1 MRSHGFNESVI
12 AFIIAVV
19 ESAIALYNVYTVLYI
34 HIMEFEWDEDKDK
47 ANQRKHQISFEEA
60 AEVFYYPIYET
71 VDTRFEY
78 GEVRLIGI
86 GRNSQLIILTVV
98 YTEREARIR
107 IISARIANK
116 QEEKLYYEYCTQT
129 D

>member
-1 MRSHGFNESVI
+1 M
-12 AFIIAVV
+12 
-19 ESAIALYNVYTVLYI
+19 ESAIALYNVYTILYI
-34 HIMEFEWDEDKDK
+34 HNMEFEWDEDKNSV
-47 ANQRKHQISFEEA
+47 NQRKHGISFEEA
-60 AEVFYYPIYET
+60 AEVFSYPMYET

-86 GRNSQLIILTVV
+86 GRNNQLIILTVV

-107 IISARIANK
+107 IISARRASK
-116 QEEKLYYEYCTQT
+116 QEEKFYYEYCTQT

>member
-1 MRSHGFNESVI
+1 MEN
-12 AFIIAVV
+12 
-19 ESAIALYNVYTVLYI
+19 AITLYNVYTVLYI
-34 HIMEFEWDEDKDK
+34 HSMEFEWDEDK

-86 GRNSQLIILTVV
+86 GRNSQMIILTVV

-107 IISARIANK
+107 IISARRANK

>member
-1 MRSHGFNESVI
+1 
-12 AFIIAVV
+12 
-19 ESAIALYNVYTVLYI
+19 
-34 HIMEFEWDEDKDK
+34 MEFEWDEDKDK

-60 AEVFYYPIYET
+60 TEVFYYAIYET

-78 GEVRLIGI
+78 GEVRLIGT

-107 IISARIANK
+107 IISARRANK